1 MTDCEYQYDY
11 NNKINPEN
19 NNNPYIIIT
28 PLQFVEVYYQNL
40 INLSNN
46 RKS

>member
-1 MTDCEYQYDY
+1 MTDYEYQYDY
-11 NNKINPEN
+11 NNKTNPEN
-19 NNNPYIIIT
+19 ENTPNIVIT
-28 PLQFVEVYYQNL
+28 PPQFLDVYYQNL